1 MKESTLRSLLKAI
14 SWRVVATA
22 ITFCVALLLTGETL
36 IALEIGLLD
45 TVIKLGAYF
54 SHERLWGRLK
64 VGKTLHPLED
74 IELTRDLEDGDKEI
88 IKEKLKDLGY
98 IDE

>member
-22 ITFCVALLLTGETL
+22 ITFSVALILTGETL

-54 SHERLWGRLK
+54 FHERLWGRLK
-64 VGKTLHPLED
+64 VGKKLHPLED
-74 IELTRDLEDGDKEI
+74 IQLSRDLEDEDKAI

>member
-1 MKESTLRSLLKAI
+1 MKESTLRSLLKAL
-14 SWRVVATA
+14 SWRVVATT
-22 ITFCVALLLTGETL
+22 ITFFVALLLTGETL

-45 TVIKLGAYF
+45 TVIKLVAYF
-54 SHERLWGRLK
+54 SHERIWGHIK
-64 VGKTLHPLED
+64 VGQKLHPLED
-74 IELTRDLEDGDKEI
+74 IQLSRELEAQDKEI